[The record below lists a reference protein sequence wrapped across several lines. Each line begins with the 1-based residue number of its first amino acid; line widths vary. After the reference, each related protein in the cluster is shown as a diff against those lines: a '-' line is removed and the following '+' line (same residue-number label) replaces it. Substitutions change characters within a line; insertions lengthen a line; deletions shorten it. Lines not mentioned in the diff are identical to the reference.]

1 MAQRHNERRNYFIDK
16 KVQVKFIAGFALAA
30 LISDVAAVFVFIFLA
45 HAKLEKSLY
54 AMKIPKTTLADL
66 LFEEIALTKGIAV
79 IVVIF
84 LFSYTLIKIFS
95 RIEEPLIKLKGAILK
110 IKGGNLRDVIAL
122 RKNEEFQDFA
132 HTLDKMRTTLKTKIQ
147 VIQINSAAL
156 SRLGEGDAREG
167 TTLTEECHSRLKTMN
182 QELELLTL

>member
-1 MAQRHNERRNYFIDK
+1 MAQRHNERRNYFPDK
-16 KVQVKFIAGFALAA
+16 KVQFKFIAGFALAA
-30 LISDVAAVFVFIFLA
+30 LVADVAAVCLFIFLA
-45 HAKLEKSLY
+45 HGKIEKSLY
-54 AMKIPKTTLADL
+54 TMKIPKTTMADL
-66 LFEEIALTKGIAV
+66 LFEEMAVTTGVAV

-95 RIEEPLIKLKGAILK
+95 RIEGPLIKLKGAILK

-132 HTLDKMRTTLKTKIQ
+132 HSLDDMRTALRTKIQ

-156 SRLGEGDAREG
+156 SRLGEGDARES
-167 TTLTEECHSRLKTMN
+167 TTITEECHSRLKTMN